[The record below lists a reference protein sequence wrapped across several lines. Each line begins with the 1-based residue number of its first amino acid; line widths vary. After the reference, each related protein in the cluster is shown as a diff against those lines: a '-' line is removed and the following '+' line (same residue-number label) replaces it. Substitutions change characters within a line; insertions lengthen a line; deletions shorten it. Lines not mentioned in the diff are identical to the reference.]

1 MPVEACNCASCGAR
15 WPHLESRLIV
25 SLGTSHRP
33 RAPFL
38 AALNRVETGVTL
50 YPGSAMLSFALL
62 VVFIFCGLIY
72 ARASKT
78 LTRLDRLRLEKE
90 PPAQPEP
97 ILHAATEFARRVGI
111 PMAPGNEELMAFCAR
126 NGLTPEY
133 TRANR
138 LLFGSLLV
146 ALACAYGVIKL
157 GPIKG

>member
-1 MPVEACNCASCGAR
+1 MSRPVWVMGAVVLGLTAGAAAFLATQQAR
-15 WPHLESRLIV
+15 QK
-25 SLGTSHRP
+25 LGT
-33 RAPFL
+33 
-38 AALNRVETGVTL
+38 
-50 YPGSAMLSFALL
+50 PG
-62 VVFIFCGLIY
+62 
-72 ARASKT
+72 
-78 LTRLDRLRLEKE
+78 LRLEKE

-111 PMAPGNEELMAFCAR
+111 PMAPGNEELKAFCAR

>member
-1 MPVEACNCASCGAR
+1 M
-15 WPHLESRLIV
+15 
-25 SLGTSHRP
+25 
-33 RAPFL
+33 F
-38 AALNRVETGVTL
+38 
-50 YPGSAMLSFALL
+50 SFALL
-62 VVFIFCGLIY
+62 VLFIFCGLVY
-72 ARASKT
+72 ARASKA

-111 PMAPGNEELMAFCAR
+111 PMAPGNEELKKFCAR

-138 LLFGSLLV
+138 MLFGAILV

-157 GPIKG
+157 GPVGRPVAAPGGATGVAPVVTPSNG